1 MKAKVFLINSILSL
15 SFLGLFFAPRFAL
28 SLDLEEINALLF
40 PDDSTQ
46 SEKRQFENNAIEYQ
60 QNSDSTNDPC
70 LVNLTAASG
79 SIDMLQYLLDDAKKQ
94 GTLKKKINCV
104 GNGTTTPLGQAVAN
118 NHVDAVKLLLKY
130 GASVDNEGESSTPPL
145 YSAIQNKNSEIIKLL
160 LKYGADK
167 TFPFDLYASEIIGTA
182 DDRSM
187 LELLLDNASD
197 KGVAR
202 KFFSSALIGRDFDLL
217 SFLLNKGISANTLV
231 EKKHPLLEITGSS
244 RSNESDKLDA
254 RIAGLLLEHGA
265 DISKA
270 EECDD
275 CSLVFGAVQKN
286 YFELTKLLLEHGADP
301 EKPSRD
307 YANPINTGDTRSS
320 EYPVITP
327 IDLAKKLKNQDILE
341 LLLLY
346 KPVMPVTQ

>member
-40 PDDSTQ
+40 PDGSTQ

-79 SIDMLQYLLDDAKKQ
+79 SVDMLQYLLDDAKKQ

-145 YSAIQNKNSEIIKLL
+145 YSAIQNKNSEITLACLSLAESQTNNLLYTSYPIYRGLHAKRLLMIKKDRLADFAKINSL
-160 LKYGADK
+160 EQLKPLIALQQQSWSDYYVLKKNGLTVNGELDYFGMLKALDEGLGDY
-167 TFPFDLYASEIIGTA
+167 FPRSVTAIQAEINKYSQYDFVIEPNI
-182 DDRSM
+182 M
-187 LELLLDNASD
+187 LQYTSQYYFYSNKENKHIIELLQ
-197 KGVAR
+197 KG
-202 KFFSSALIGRDFDLL
+202 L
-217 SFLLNKGISANTLV
+217 
-231 EKKHPLLEITGSS
+231 
-244 RSNESDKLDA
+244 DKLA
-254 RIAGLLLEHGA
+254 QK
-265 DISKA
+265 SKSMA
-270 EECDD
+270 E
-275 CSLVFGAVQKN
+275 K
-286 YFELTKLLLEHGADP
+286 
-301 EKPSRD
+301 
-307 YANPINTGDTRSS
+307 I
-320 EYPVITP
+320 I
-327 IDLAKKLKNQDILE
+327 
-341 LLLLY
+341 
-346 KPVMPVTQ
+346 